1 MSYESAADTTAR
13 VDSEIAAAGADP
25 AAAAIIGALEAQL
38 IGFRRD
44 IHQHPELSWQETR
57 TTEQIA
63 AALQQAG
70 LSPQRL
76 PQSTGLYVDVGQ
88 PEAPIAAAFRADID
102 ALPLAEATGLDYA
115 SENDGVTHAC
125 GHDMHT
131 AVMLGVALTCH
142 QLHQQQSLGA
152 RVRVIFQPAEEQLP
166 GGALEVIR
174 QGILESVPRV
184 FALHCDPKLSVGEIG
199 TRIGP
204 ITSASDVVRINVTGS
219 GGHTSRPHLTQDVVG
234 ALGHLSTVV
243 PAVLSRRI
251 DARSGVSL
259 VWGHIQAGSV
269 ANAIPAAGTLHGTL
283 RILDADVWKEASNV
297 LEPVVQQ
304 AAAAYGVTVDLD
316 HVRGVPPVYNS
327 DPQTMLIEAAAR
339 RTLDEDCLTL
349 AEQSMG
355 GEDFGWMTQEVPGA
369 MFRLGTRTPQG
380 ADYDLHRGDYA
391 PDERAIAVGV
401 SVMTAVAQAAVAE
414 LGESGPGRSRLRA
427 P

>member
-1 MSYESAADTTAR
+1 MSSEPAADTTAR
-13 VDSEIAAAGADP
+13 VAAEIQEAGADS
-25 AAAAIIGALEAQL
+25 AAAEIISELESAL
-38 IGFRRD
+38 IDFRRD
-44 IHQHPELSWQETR
+44 IHRHPELSWQEVR

-70 LSPQRL
+70 LMPQRL
-76 PQSTGLYVDVGQ
+76 PESTGLYVDIGAAD
-88 PEAPIAAAFRADID
+88 APIAAAFRADID
-102 ALPLAEATGLDYA
+102 ALPLAETTGLDYA
-115 SENDGVTHAC
+115 SATQGVTHAC
-125 GHDMHT
+125 GHDIHT
-131 AVMLGVALTCH
+131 TVMLGLALTC
-142 QLHQQQSLGA
+142 QRLHQRRALGA

-174 QGILESVPRV
+174 EGILEPVPQV
-184 FALHCDPKLSVGEIG
+184 FALHCDPKLTVGEIG

-243 PAVLSRRI
+243 PALLSRRL
-251 DARSGVSL
+251 DPRSGISL

-269 ANAIPAAGTLHGTL
+269 ANAVPAAGTLHGTL
-283 RILDADVWKEASNV
+283 RVLDADVWKDAGGI
-297 LEPVVQQ
+297 LEPVVHQVG
-304 AAAAYGVTVDLD
+304 AACGVDVDLD

-327 DPQTMLIEAAAR
+327 DPQTMLIESAAR
-339 RTLDEDCLTL
+339 RTLGEDCLTL

-369 MFRLGTRTPQG
+369 MFRLGTRAPEG
-380 ADYDLHRGDYA
+380 LSYDLHRGDYA

-414 LGESGPGRSRLRA
+414 LDGADLDGAETGA
-427 P
+427 